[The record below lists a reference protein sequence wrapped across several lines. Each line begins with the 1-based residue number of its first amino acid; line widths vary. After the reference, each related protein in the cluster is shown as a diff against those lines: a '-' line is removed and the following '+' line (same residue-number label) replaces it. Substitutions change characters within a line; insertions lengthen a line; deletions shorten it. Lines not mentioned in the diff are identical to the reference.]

1 MQAQLLLPLAFFGIR
16 AMGVSRW
23 QKVLVKVANCRKTQS
38 RLSAQDEDDSQN
50 TSVIARI
57 VTVAAN
63 HGLFYA
69 SCLQQSLVLRCLLER
84 NGIKSEIRFGAR
96 KENHQFQLHAWVEVN
111 GQIISYDEGVHQS
124 FSSLGVI
131 ASSRIDLNN
140 LTEFSRPK
148 TI

>member
-1 MQAQLLLPLAFFGIR
+1 MQAQLLLPLTFFGIR

-38 RLSAQDEDDSQN
+38 QLSAQDEVGTQK
-50 TSVIARI
+50 TSVIARM
-57 VTVAAN
+57 VRVAAN

-69 SCLQQSLVLRCLLER
+69 NCLQQSLVLSCLLEQ

-96 KENHQFQLHAWVEVN
+96 KENRQFQAHAWVEVN
-111 GQIISYDEGVHQS
+111 GQTISYDEGVHQS
-124 FSSLGVI
+124 FSSLGVF
-131 ASSRIDLNN
+131 ASSKIDNH
-140 LTEFSRPK
+140 LTEISPPR